1 MPPDANGLTA
11 RIVSGIGALS
21 EAEWSGCYPQDAEGW
36 PYYRACEMQAVPGVT
51 LAAVEVRDA
60 AGLVAAAPLFQLSY
74 RLDTP
79 LQGRL
84 RSLADIVTRRLPSLT
99 EWRLLGVGSPYAD
112 RCHIA
117 VRAGLTEGARDAAL
131 AALVRAVEAE
141 GESQNTA
148 LIVYKDVSG
157 DEFAALEGVLGRSRY
172 TQIRS
177 LPVASLDLEG
187 TPDVERYIAA
197 LSPSTRK
204 DIRRKLK
211 AAAGVRIERRHN
223 IDDLAGKIEAL
234 YEETCQQSSVR
245 YGDFEALP
253 PDYFR
258 SVARY
263 GGEQAQFM
271 LYWVGEELAA
281 FNLLLLGR
289 ETVIDKFL
297 GMRYPLARLNNLYV
311 LSWIENVRFCLETG
325 RRWLQSGQTAYSA
338 KLRLGSRLT
347 ASSIFAR
354 HRNPVVNRL
363 IRLAAP
369 VAAFDRWD
377 PDLRRLAAEGKAA

>member
-11 RIVSGIGALS
+11 RITSGVGALS
-21 EAEWSGCYPQDAEGW
+21 QSEWSGCYPQDAEGW
-36 PYYRACEMQAVPGVT
+36 PYYRACETQAVPGVA

-60 AGLVAAAPLFQLSY
+60 GGLAAAAPLFQLSY

-84 RSLADIVTRRLPSLT
+84 RSLAERVSRRLPSLV
-99 EWRLLGVGSPYAD
+99 EWRMLAVGSPYAD

-117 VRAGLTEGARDAAL
+117 IRVDLTERQRE
-131 AALVRAVEAE
+131 AALVALIRAVETEAE
-141 GESQNTA
+141 SRNAA
-148 LIVYKDVSG
+148 LIVYKDLAG
-157 DEFAALEGVLGRSRY
+157 AELAAIEGVLGRSRY

-187 TPDVERYIAA
+187 TPDVERYIAG
-197 LSPSTRK
+197 LSASTRK

-211 AAAGVRIERRHN
+211 AVGGVRIERRQS
-223 IDDLAGKIEAL
+223 IEDLPDKIEAL
-234 YEETCQQSSVR
+234 YEETRQHSSVH

-258 SVARY
+258 SVARCA
-263 GGEQAQFM
+263 GDKAQFM
-271 LYWVGEELAA
+271 LYWVGDELAA

-289 ETVIDKFL
+289 DTVIDKFL

-311 LSWIENVRFCLETG
+311 LSWLENVRFCLETG
-325 RRWLQSGQTAYSA
+325 RRWLQSGQTAYDS
-338 KLRLGSRLT
+338 KVRLGSRLT
-347 ASSIFAR
+347 GSSIFAR

-363 IRLAAP
+363 IRVAAP
-369 VAAFDRWD
+369 LAAFDRWD